1 MSAPAAPCR
10 TPRLV
15 ASLLC
20 LICLT
25 GPAAAASLF
34 VNGSFESS
42 TTVTGYAE
50 LGNGSTFI
58 TGWTTVLSGVEYFN
72 AVPFGGAGDGVMVVD
87 LANYVYTGG
96 GIEQSVAT
104 VAGQAYD
111 VSFLAGNSKASGRDG
126 TGIIKVSL
134 NGQFLQDFSTATA
147 AGATMVWAQRSFSF
161 VATGPST
168 TVRFWN
174 DQNPNGHFADLDG
187 VGIQASVPEPAT
199 WGLMLGGLL
208 AVGALAR
215 RRN

>member
-1 MSAPAAPCR
+1 MSAPASRQR
-10 TPRLV
+10 TCHLA
-15 ASLLC
+15 ASLLG
-20 LICLT
+20 LVCLT

-104 VAGQAYD
+104 VAGQSYD
-111 VSFLAGNSKASGRDG
+111 VSFFAGNSKSSGRDG

-215 RRN
+215 RRG